1 MGKHEKKEKRYMGED
16 LLDEL
21 KAAKGIPSIIMVA
34 GVGGAGG
41 NAVNHMWKMGITGVN
56 FMVCNTDKQA
66 LELSPVQRKIV
77 LGNGLGA
84 GNMPERA
91 RQAAVASLDELRNC
105 FEALGTK
112 MLFITAGMGGGT
124 GTGASPVIAKL
135 AHEMG
140 ILTVAIV
147 TSPLVLEGHKRYE
160 QAHRGIDELSKY
172 VDSLLVIDNE
182 NIGAIYGKL
191 SLGEA
196 FSKAD
201 DILASAAKGIA
212 EIITIKS
219 TLVNVDFADVSTVMR
234 NSGRAHMSVATAEGE
249 NRALMVVEQSLNSPL
264 LGSKSIKGS
273 QNILLNISVAS
284 TEQLLYEEV
293 LTILKRVQEFASVQD
308 ENGMIRNAN
317 IIWGTSD
324 KPYLGDAIELVVV
337 ATGFEDEVENPD
349 VMKNIIPPVTV
360 PVQPAEPVQ
369 TAPAL
374 EPVRPKPVSRPV
386 VEVAPP
392 VARPTLSRRVS
403 RYDNIQAVLNT
414 PAYQRRNVK
423 FIVDVPAASKEML
436 KDENEIAAP
445 KPSENSLFD

>member
-1 MGKHEKKEKRYMGED
+1 MGED

-91 RQAAVASLDELRNC
+91 RQAAVESLDELRNC

-147 TSPLVLEGHKRYE
+147 TSPLVLEGQKRYE

-317 IIWGTSD
+317 IIWGNSA
-324 KPYLGDAIELVVV
+324 KPVLGDDLEVIVV
-337 ATGFEDEVENPD
+337 ATGFEAQGDAMADEAMSEGAPLVAGVPNAVPTSTTL
-349 VMKNIIPPVTV
+349 PPRPSDAGVAKRPTV
-360 PVQPAEPVQ
+360 SVP
-369 TAPAL
+369 
-374 EPVRPKPVSRPV
+374 RPMTPV
-386 VEVAPP
+386 VLG
-392 VARPTLSRRVS
+392 ARKNRFMEIDDMKR
-403 RYDNIQAVLNT
+403 T
-414 PAYQRRNVK
+414 PAYVRRKAPMQVMNSPANTKLLNESEKTPSKSKV
-423 FIVDVPAASKEML
+423 AASSEGNL
-436 KDENEIAAP
+436 FSAQEQNE
-445 KPSENSLFD
+445 

>member
-1 MGKHEKKEKRYMGED
+1 M
-16 LLDEL
+16 
-21 KAAKGIPSIIMVA
+21 
-34 GVGGAGG
+34 
-41 NAVNHMWKMGITGVN
+41 
-56 FMVCNTDKQA
+56 
-66 LELSPVQRKIV
+66 
-77 LGNGLGA
+77 
-84 GNMPERA
+84 
-91 RQAAVASLDELRNC
+91 
-105 FEALGTK
+105 
-112 MLFITAGMGGGT
+112 
-124 GTGASPVIAKL
+124 
-135 AHEMG
+135 
-140 ILTVAIV
+140 
-147 TSPLVLEGHKRYE
+147 
-160 QAHRGIDELSKY
+160 
-172 VDSLLVIDNE
+172 
-182 NIGAIYGKL
+182 
-191 SLGEA
+191 
-196 FSKAD
+196 
-201 DILASAAKGIA
+201 
-212 EIITIKS
+212 
-219 TLVNVDFADVSTVMR
+219 
-234 NSGRAHMSVATAEGE
+234 
-249 NRALMVVEQSLNSPL
+249 
-264 LGSKSIKGS
+264 
-273 QNILLNISVAS
+273 
-284 TEQLLYEEV
+284 
-293 LTILKRVQEFASVQD
+293 QD